1 MWAQVP
7 RGAVL
12 LLLLGLELLVHDLVL
27 DGRRRPPFRHVPT
40 LPSLPVHR
48 PVLMHEKVLL
58 ITLYDC
64 VVSIRFMTTATERR
78 LVNPSNASPS
88 SISMSCMRTSK
99 ALSTA

>member
-1 MWAQVP
+1 M
-7 RGAVL
+7 G
-12 LLLLGLELLVHDLVL
+12 GGD
-27 DGRRRPPFRHVPT
+27 RPFATSQPFLR
-40 LPSLPVHR
+40 SLSTG

-99 ALSTA
+99 ALSTSVSIASP